1 MSDMTTL
8 TIAAALLRAM
18 FAIAEYS
25 AVSKCTWEKWKKGE
39 VTSLTTADTLAFQWY
54 VTTLSLLSAAVIYV
68 GSTGPDSVERTC
80 TVKKTGFLGLQSV
93 EECVDGE
100 ASYST
105 LAVVALLGG
114 ALAFG
119 AAIPGFKKLDGPL
132 FLEKSSVI
140 SLAALGAAAWYG
152 AIPSGVALGI
162 ATNVYVGNGVQWFLA
177 PKLSVDMYKFASAP
191 GKRALSVVKL
201 CGATHCCTGAY
212 LIALPAYGHA
222 FGLAVS
228 LAVGSVFAFK
238 YALLDANKDATSAV
252 RPLAYGVASAL
263 LAARCVVT
271 P

>member
-25 AVSKCTWEKWKKGE
+25 AVSKCTWDKWKKGE

-177 PKLSVDMYKFASAP
+177 PKLSL
-191 GKRALSVVKL
+191 RALVVFTR
-201 CGATHCCTGAY
+201 CAGRRTWTRPASTTSACSSSMRSRCHASRATRRS
-212 LIALPAYGHA
+212 
-222 FGLAVS
+222 GLA
-228 LAVGSVFAFK
+228 
-238 YALLDANKDATSAV
+238 
-252 RPLAYGVASAL
+252 R
-263 LAARCVVT
+263 
-271 P
+271 